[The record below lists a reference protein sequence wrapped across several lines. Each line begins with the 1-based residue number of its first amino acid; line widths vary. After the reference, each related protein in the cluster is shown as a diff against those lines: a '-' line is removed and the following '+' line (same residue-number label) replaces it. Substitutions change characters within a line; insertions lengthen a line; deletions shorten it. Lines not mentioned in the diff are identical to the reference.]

1 VGVLIH
7 VLLLLLAACQG
18 GKDVPA
24 TTAGIALTDD
34 AGHTVQLAAP
44 AQRVISLVP
53 SVTETIR
60 EQIFDPFFTTKE
72 VGKGTGQGLLSIAY
86 RVVCQQHG
94 GTLTMEPRAGGG
106 ACFVIRLPAPATEP
120 AAATQAA

>member
-1 VGVLIH
+1 MHCNVSSFNQVMLNLIVNAAKRSANASDEELGNIGAGTRRDPVEDDGPGV
-7 VLLLLLAACQG
+7 
-18 GKDVPA
+18 P
-24 TTAGIALTDD
+24 
-34 AGHTVQLAAP
+34 
-44 AQRVISLVP
+44 
-53 SVTETIR
+53 ETIR

-72 VGKGTGQGLLSIAY
+72 VGKGTGQGLSIAY